1 MSGPLPRL
9 AAIQEALRDQRVDA
23 WMLYDFRGSNPIFRR
38 ILGPDVSGRGIVSR
52 RRFLCIPAEGDPA
65 LLVHSIEAGS
75 HRWPWALR
83 SYTSHRALL
92 DELGRLAG
100 HARRVAVEYS
110 PGCALPY
117 ASYVDGGTLDL
128 LRSLGLELV
137 SSENLVQV
145 AVAQW
150 DADALESHKA
160 AARLVDETLQ
170 LAFRH
175 VQRAIGEGRE
185 PTEHEVQQVIIEQFA
200 ERGLV
205 ADHPPDVAV
214 NAHSGNPHYSP
225 TADAS
230 SPIRRGDWLLIDLW
244 ARLDR
249 PGSVYADVTW
259 VAVVANAPR
268 EHHERVFGAVAG
280 ARDAAV
286 EFIRWEMAAGRTVAG
301 WEVDRVARAEIAGA
315 GFGAA
320 FTHRTGHNLSPEA
333 LHGDG
338 VCLDDFETHD
348 TRLLLPGVGVTVEP
362 GIYLPDFGVRSEI
375 NVYVGSRGPEIYT
388 PVQERIVCLG

>member
-1 MSGPLPRL
+1 MSGSLSRL
-9 AAIQEALRDQRVDA
+9 GAIQEALRSQGVDA
-23 WMLYDFRGSNPIFRR
+23 WLLYDFRGSNPIFLR
-38 ILGPDVSGRGIVSR
+38 ILGSSISGRGIVSR
-52 RRFLCIPAEGDPA
+52 RRFLCIPAHGEPS

-75 HRWPWALR
+75 HTWPWSLR
-83 SYTSHRALL
+83 SYTAHDSLVAEIRRVV
-92 DELGRLAG
+92 GR
-100 HARRVAVEYS
+100 ARRVAVEYS

-128 LRSLGLELV
+128 LRSLGFELV
-137 SSENLVQV
+137 SSENLVQEV
-145 AVAQW
+145 LARW
-150 DADALESHKA
+150 DEHALESHKA
-160 AARLVDETLQ
+160 AARLVDETLRY
-170 LAFRH
+170 AFRY
-175 VQRAIGEGRE
+175 VREAVAQRRD
-185 PTEHEVQQVIIEQFA
+185 PTEHEVQGIIVEQFA
-200 ERGLV
+200 ARDLV

-225 TADAS
+225 AEGAS
-230 SPIRRGDWLLIDLW
+230 SPIRHGDWLLIDLW
-244 ARLDR
+244 ARLDQ

-259 VAVVANAPR
+259 VAVLASSPR
-268 EHHERVFGAVAG
+268 EHHERVFGAVAD

-286 EFIRWEMAAGRTVAG
+286 DFIRRETATGRAVAG
-301 WEVDRVARAEIAGA
+301 WEVDRVARTEIADA
-315 GFGAA
+315 GFGAS

-375 NVYVGSRGPEIYT
+375 NVYMGASGPEVYT